1 MPIGYKR
8 CVYVAYLQSDQP
20 NPKPLLNEI
29 AKLKELSNICNFQ
42 RLIKQFFK
50 FGAVWVTVINTH
62 NLTFNNAAMQE
73 HDALVL
79 FKSF

>member
-1 MPIGYKR
+1 MVVIFIPCLYNLIALSISQVLCMPIGYKR

-50 FGAVWVTVINTH
+50 FGAV
-62 NLTFNNAAMQE
+62 
-73 HDALVL
+73 
-79 FKSF
+79 